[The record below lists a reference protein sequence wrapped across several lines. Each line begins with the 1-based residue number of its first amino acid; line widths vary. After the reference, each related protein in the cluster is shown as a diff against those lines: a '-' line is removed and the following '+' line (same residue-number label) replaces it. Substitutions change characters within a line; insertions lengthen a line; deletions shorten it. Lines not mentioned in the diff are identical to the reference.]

1 MKHWRNSNTWQTIK
15 PWAILATYIIVL
27 FLFLLNFNG
36 IKNSVFSFFSLFKA
50 LFYAIA
56 IAYILNIPMSKI
68 ERLILKKCKATSFIA
83 KHVRGISILLTLLL
97 AIIVI
102 VLMANIVFPQ
112 LANSLIQLFSNL
124 GTFFKE
130 IVSNIDAIF
139 RYLNIDFK
147 LENIDS
153 ITQFLNMDWNEL
165 FKQTV
170 NFLGTSAGGI
180 MDNVMSFTGAFAV
193 GFTAFMFSFYLLGS
207 KEKFIRQ
214 FREVFVAFCPRNV
227 CEFLFDWGH
236 RANSIFTSFVGGQLL
251 EACILGTLYYITM
264 RIFGFAYPELIAALI
279 AICSIVPVLGP
290 MFAMAVG
297 AIMILSVDPL
307 QSIWFIIYFQVLS
320 QIEDNF
326 IYPRVVGNSVGLP
339 GLWVLLSIF
348 VFGDLFGLVGMIC
361 AVPTTAFLY
370 TLFAKIVHMLVR
382 KKRANVSVEG
392 VTYEE

>member
-1 MKHWRNSNTWQTIK
+1 MKRWRNSNTIQIIK
-15 PWAILATYIIVL
+15 PWAVLATYIIVL

-36 IKNSVFSFFSLFKA
+36 IKNSVFSFLSLFKA

-68 ERLILKKCKATSFIA
+68 ERLILKKSKEKSFVT
-83 KHVRGISILLTLLL
+83 KHVRGISILLTLCL
-97 AIIVI
+97 ALIVI
-102 VLMANIVFPQ
+102 VLMVNIVVPQ
-112 LANSLIQLFSNL
+112 LVDSLVQLFGNL
-124 GTFFKE
+124 GNFFKE
-130 IVSNIDAIF
+130 IITNIDSIF
-139 RYLNIDFK
+139 QYLHIDFK
-147 LENIDS
+147 LENLDS

-165 FKQTV
+165 FKHTM

-180 MDNVMSFTGAFAV
+180 MDNVMNFTSAFAI

-214 FREVFVAFCPRNV
+214 LRSVFVAFCPRKA
-227 CEFLFDWGH
+227 CEFLFDCGH
-236 RANSIFTSFVGGQLL
+236 RANTIFTSFVGGQLV

-264 RIFGFAYPELIAALI
+264 RLFGFPFPELIAALI

-297 AIMILSVDPL
+297 AVMILSVDPL
-307 QSIWFIIYFQVLS
+307 QSLWFILYYQILS

-348 VFGDLFGLVGMIC
+348 VFGDLFGLIGMIC

-370 TLFAKIVHMLVR
+370 TLFAKFVHYLV
-382 KKRANVSVEG
+382 KKRKANVSVEG